1 MSTSVDETM
10 NRIVVVGAGLAG
22 GRTCE
27 QLRRQGFTGEIVL
40 LGSEP
45 HAPYDRPP
53 LSKDVLHGR
62 RDDTAL
68 SVDLRGLDIDSRFGS
83 NATSLDVPGRCLIT
97 DHGPLSFDGL
107 VIATGAHSIRL
118 PGSGPQFT
126 LRTIDDARAIRSRL
140 VPGSAV
146 IIIGASWIGA
156 EVATAALAR
165 GCSVICLEAAQAPLA
180 ASLGEQVGAELAPL
194 WNRVDLRTG
203 CRVREVVADG
213 VELTDGTVLHGD
225 LVVTGVGVKPATE
238 WLAGSLPRADGAVIV
253 DEHLEATAGIVAL
266 GDAAARWSPRYQ
278 RRLRVEH
285 WDNAATA
292 ARTAAAAVLDRT
304 IRSEPPRLSFD
315 PVPYFWSDQFGCK
328 LQFAGVASGSDSVVW
343 RGDHGTRSRS
353 AAWVDGTGRMTA
365 LLTINAPAEMAAG
378 RRALAA
384 DGVVHAGRLSDPT
397 VPLADRDHSP
407 TSSALGVSALPFDP
421 GDDRS

>member
-1 MSTSVDETM
+1 MKAMS
-10 NRIVVVGAGLAG
+10 RIIVVGAGLAG
-22 GRTCE
+22 ARTCE

-40 LGSEP
+40 IGKEP

-68 SVDLRGLDIDSRFGS
+68 PIDLRGLDIESRFG
-83 NATSLDVPGRCLIT
+83 NRATSLDVPGRCVLT
-97 DHGPLSFDGL
+97 DHGPLSFHGL
-107 VIATGAHSIRL
+107 VIATGACPIRL
-118 PGSGPQFT
+118 PGSGPQLT
-126 LRTIDDARAIRSRL
+126 LRTIDHARAIRSRL

-146 IIIGASWIGA
+146 VIIGASWIGA

-165 GCSVICLEAAQAPLA
+165 GCSVVCLEAARAPFA
-180 ASLGEQVGAELAPL
+180 ASLGEQVGSELAFL
-194 WNRVDLRTG
+194 WNQVDLRTE

-213 VELTDGTVLHGD
+213 VELADGTVIRGD
-225 LVVTGVGVKPATE
+225 LVVTGVGVRPATG
-238 WLAGSLPRADGAVIV
+238 WLVDSALRADGGVPV

-266 GDAAARWSPRYQ
+266 GDVAARWSPRYQ

-292 ARTAAAAVLDRT
+292 ARAAAATILDRT
-304 IRSEPPRLSFD
+304 SRSEPPRGSFD

-328 LQFAGVASGSDSVVW
+328 LQFAGVASDSDTVVW
-343 RGDHGTRSRS
+343 RGGHGTRSRS
-353 AAWVDGTGRMTA
+353 AAWVDGTGRLTA

-378 RRALAA
+378 RRALANGLNA
-384 DGVVHAGRLSDPT
+384 DALSART
-397 VPLADRDHSP
+397 VR
-407 TSSALGVSALPFDP
+407 T
-421 GDDRS
+421 R